1 MMSKFVE
8 KFMEKNKFERAT
20 FIVGIVSSLIVII
33 FAVLQIF
40 SIWNYA
46 VIVCEIFMGISM
58 IAQAILQWKTNKRI
72 AIFSL
77 CVAAFIF
84 IVAIFVLFIK

>member
-40 SIWNYA
+40 SVWNYA

-72 AIFSL
+72 VIFSL